1 MNWGVQAILGKESNT
16 TDEVV
21 DNAIYAALDAGLI
34 NAGDLVVLTAGVPV
48 AKAGSTNM
56 VRVQVV
62 GDVLLRGTGI
72 GRNSAI
78 GPVCVAAS
86 LDDLKNHF
94 TDGAILV
101 MRSASAEY
109 VDYMKRASAIVSEEA
124 GLTSESA
131 IVAITFG
138 IPTIVGAEHAADVL
152 ENGEIVTVDA
162 SRGTIFRGKA
172 NAR

>member
-1 MNWGVQAILGKESNT
+1 
-16 TDEVV
+16 
-21 DNAIYAALDAGLI
+21 
-34 NAGDLVVLTAGVPV
+34 
-48 AKAGSTNM
+48 M